1 MKTLFRTVTALAL
14 LGAIASPALASE
26 TCIQLAR
33 AIFTAD
39 PSFPQIV
46 DATAQELEDW
56 PESCAATPPT
66 GEGKLVQICT
76 AQTAE
81 APIYFWLKEAR
92 NAQTLGF
99 EPCAG

>member
-1 MKTLFRTVTALAL
+1 MKTLIKTVAAVAL
-14 LGAIASPALASE
+14 LGAFAGQAAASE
-26 TCIQLAR
+26 ACIQIAR
-33 AIFTAD
+33 AILTAD
-39 PSFPQIV
+39 PTFPQIV
-46 DATAQELEDW
+46 ETTAQELDDW

-81 APIYFWLKEAR
+81 APIYFWLKEGR